1 MLVSLATAMK
11 TARDLHREMQPLLLM
26 LSLQAGDQDRPAV
39 ADHLSMGMSLIA
51 STRGVGLLPVY
62 AEKFLASSLRSRPL
76 KGRHTDRRS
85 GPRLQTG
92 LQS

>member
-26 LSLQAGDQDRPAV
+26 LSLQVGDRDQPAV

-51 STRGVGLLPVY
+51 STRGVGL
-62 AEKFLASSLRSRPL
+62 
-76 KGRHTDRRS
+76 
-85 GPRLQTG
+85 
-92 LQS
+92 